1 MQYNPNYERLA
12 PKWEFARDAYEGTEA
27 IKRGRRA
34 LEYLP
39 MTKQEI
45 AETRALGSSRHYE
58 IRRASA
64 SYENFFRP
72 IVNDVAGFMQK
83 NPPTVK
89 FGAVSDAESPA
100 EVRAIR
106 WYGNRYDDGLAGL
119 KQRLNF
125 AQVLEGRYGLL
136 LDIVCGADGRDAQ
149 FSITEYPAP
158 AILDGETAPLSP
170 DAPSAAEWILLDE
183 SARAFDRAAKTWHW
197 RPRYRLLGLD
207 ANREFYQTLLDD
219 DPFERWRALDLLRPP
234 RELTRYPMYRGR
246 RLNFIPF
253 TVCNVNHLGFDFWE
267 DPPYLDV
274 AHLAVGNYQIDSFY
288 KTALQNHA
296 SPTLV
301 VTNAD
306 RPDPNI
312 ALGGVIWPTS
322 RGGQPI
328 TASLLE
334 TSGRGLAELRA
345 AKEFTKGALRYT
357 SVRDLLEGAGANS
370 SAEAIK
376 LRTSTGTA
384 AVAAIDQTGAR
395 AIEEQ
400 LVYASVWAGASRH
413 EAMDRIT
420 YEADTSYV
428 VTELQLQTVSNFI
441 AQNEQH
447 HILSREALYRLLN
460 KSLPGVLP
468 PYEDN
473 TRQLESE
480 RGEGELRQGPR
491 ERR

>member
-1 MQYNPNYERLA
+1 MRGNPNFAIFA
-12 PKWEFARDAYEGTEA
+12 PKWQFAHDAYEGTEA
-27 IKRGRRA
+27 IKQGERS

-39 MTKQEI
+39 MTKQEV
-45 AETRALGSSRHYE
+45 AEARALGRSRHYE

-72 IVNDVAGFMQK
+72 IINDVAGFMQK

-89 FGAVSDAESPA
+89 FGTVSDSESPP
-100 EVRAIR
+100 EVRNIR
-106 WYGNRYDDGLAGL
+106 WYGNRSNDGLAGL
-119 KQRLNF
+119 KHRLNF

-136 LDIVCGADGRDAQ
+136 LDILCGPDGANGQ
-149 FSITEYPAP
+149 FSISEYPAP
-158 AILDGETAPLSP
+158 AILDGETTLFSP
-170 DAPSAAEWILLDE
+170 ERPNTPEWILLDE
-183 SARAFDRAAKTWHW
+183 SARGFDRTRKEWELKS
-197 RPRYRLLGLD
+197 RYRVLGLD
-207 ANREFYQTLLDD
+207 ANGEFYQAVLDD
-219 DPFERWRALDLLRPP
+219 EPETRWLDFDLRRPP
-234 RELTRYPMYRGR
+234 RGSTRYPMFRGR
-246 RLNFIPF
+246 RLPFIPF
-253 TVCNVNHLGFDFWE
+253 TVCNVNHLGFDAWE

-274 AHLAVGNYQIDSFY
+274 AHLAVANYQIDSFY

-301 VTNAD
+301 VANAD

-322 RGGQPI
+322 RGGLPI

-345 AKEFTKGALRYT
+345 AKDFTKGALRYT

-384 AVAAIDQTGAR
+384 AVAAIDRTGAR

-400 LVYASVWAGASRH
+400 LVFAGIWAGATRT

-420 YEADTSYV
+420 FEADTSYV
-428 VTELQLQTVSNFI
+428 VTELQLQTVSQFI
-441 AQNEQH
+441 AQNEKYR
-447 HILSREALYRLLN
+447 ILSREALYRLLN

-468 PYEDN
+468 TYEDN
-473 TRQLESE
+473 TKQLEAE
-480 RGEGELRQGPR
+480 QGYGEPMPE
-491 ERR
+491 

>member
-1 MQYNPNYERLA
+1 MQHNHNYARLA

-27 IKRGRRA
+27 VKRGRRA

-39 MTKQEI
+39 MTKQEL
-45 AETRALGSSRHYE
+45 AEAREFGVSRHYE

-72 IVNDVAGFMQK
+72 IVNDIAGFMQK
-83 NPPTVK
+83 NPPTIK
-89 FGAVSDAESPA
+89 FGAVSDGESPA
-100 EVRAIR
+100 EIRAIR
-106 WYGNRYDDGLAGL
+106 WYGNRYNDGLAGL

-136 LDIVCGADGRDAQ
+136 LDLVCGADGRDAQ
-149 FSITEYPAP
+149 FSITEYRAD
-158 AILDGETAPLSP
+158 AILDGETAPFSP
-170 DAPSAAEWILLDE
+170 DTPSGAEWILLDE
-183 SARAFDRAAKTWHW
+183 STRAFDRASKTWF
-197 RPRYRLLGLD
+197 RQPRYRVLGLD
-207 ANREFYQTLLDD
+207 ANREFYQTLLDRAPD
-219 DPFERWRALDLLRPP
+219 DEWTAFDLNRPP
-234 RELTRYPMYRGR
+234 RVGTRYPTYRGR
-246 RLNFIPF
+246 RLHFIPM
-253 TVCNVNHLGFDFWE
+253 TVCNVGRLGFDVWE

-274 AHLAVGNYQIDSFY
+274 AHLAIGNYQIDSFY

-322 RGGQPI
+322 RGGQPV

-384 AVAAIDQTGAR
+384 AVAAIDMTGAR

-400 LVYASVWAGASRH
+400 LVYASIWAGATRH

-420 YEADTSYV
+420 YEADVSYV
-428 VTELQLQTVSNFI
+428 VTELQLQTVGNFI
-441 AQNEQH
+441 AQNEKH
-447 HILSREALYRLLN
+447 PVLSREAVYRLLN

-473 TRQLESE
+473 RRQLAGERES
-480 RGEGELRQGPR
+480 GGAD
-491 ERR
+491 

>member
-1 MQYNPNYERLA
+1 MRTNPNYEILF
-12 PKWEFARDAYEGTEA
+12 PKWQFARDAYEGAEA
-27 IKRGRRA
+27 IKQGPRA
-34 LEYLP
+34 LDYLP
-39 MTKQEI
+39 LTKQEA
-45 AETRALGSSRHYE
+45 AEARALGRSRHYE
-58 IRRASA
+58 VRRASA

-72 IVNDVAGFMQK
+72 IVSDVAGFMQK
-83 NPPTVK
+83 NPPTIK
-89 FGAVSDAESPA
+89 FGAVSETESPP
-100 EVRAIR
+100 EVRALR
-106 WYGNRYDDGLAGL
+106 WYGNRYNDGLAGL

-136 LDIVCGADGRDAQ
+136 LDILCAGDGCSAQ
-149 FSITEYPAP
+149 FSITEYPAA
-158 AILDGETAPLSP
+158 AILDGETAPFSP
-170 DAPSAAEWILLDE
+170 DTPSTADWILLDE
-183 SARAFDRAAKTWHW
+183 SARVFDRASKTWFW
-197 RPRYRLLGLD
+197 KPRYRVLGLD
-207 ANREFYQTLLDD
+207 AAGDFYQTLLDSE
-219 DPFERWRALDLLRPP
+219 PEKRWLDFDLRRPP
-234 RELTRYPMYRGR
+234 AELTRRPMYEGR
-246 RLNFIPF
+246 RLSFIPF
-253 TVCNVNHLGFDFWE
+253 TVCNVNRLGFDVWE

-274 AHLAVGNYQIDSFY
+274 AHLAVNNYQIDSFY

-301 VTNAD
+301 VANAD

-322 RGGQPI
+322 RGGLPI

-345 AKEFTKGALRYT
+345 AKEFTKTALRYT

-384 AVAAIDQTGAR
+384 AVASIDQTGAR

-400 LVYASVWAGASRH
+400 LIYASIWAGATPH

-441 AQNEQH
+441 SQNEQH
-447 HILSREALYRLLN
+447 RILSREALYRLLN

-468 PYEDN
+468 AYEDN
-473 TRQLESE
+473 QRQIEE
-480 RGEGELRQGPR
+480 EGETGG
-491 ERR
+491 E

>member
-1 MQYNPNYERLA
+1 MHFPKMKTNPNYETLY
-12 PKWEFARDAYEGTEA
+12 PKWQFARDAYEGAEA
-27 IKRGRRA
+27 IKQGPRA
-34 LEYLP
+34 FDYLP
-39 MTKQEI
+39 LTKQET
-45 AETRALGSSRHYE
+45 AEARTLGHSRHYE

-64 SYENFFRP
+64 CYENFFRP
-72 IVNDVAGFMQK
+72 IVSDIAGFMQK
-83 NPPTVK
+83 NPPTVR
-89 FGAVSDAESPA
+89 FGAVSESESPP
-100 EVRAIR
+100 EVRALR
-106 WYGNRYDDGLAGL
+106 WYGNRYNDGLAGL

-136 LDIVCGADGRDAQ
+136 LDIVCAGGGSSAQ
-149 FSITEYPAP
+149 FSITEYPAS
-158 AILDGETAPLSP
+158 AILDGETAPFRP
-170 DAPSAAEWILLDE
+170 DTASSLDWVLLDE
-183 SARAFDRAAKTWHW
+183 SARVFDRAQKCWYW
-197 RPRYRLLGLD
+197 KPRYRVLGVD
-207 ANREFYQTLLDD
+207 AAGDFYQSLLDTE
-219 DPFERWRALDLLRPP
+219 PEKRWLDFDLRHPP
-234 RELTRYPMYRGR
+234 AELTRRPMYAGR
-246 RLNFIPF
+246 RLSFIPF
-253 TVCNVNHLGFDFWE
+253 TVCNVSHLGFDIWE

-274 AHLAVGNYQIDSFY
+274 AHLAVNNYQIDSFY

-301 VTNAD
+301 VANAD

-322 RGGQPI
+322 RGGLPI

-345 AKEFTKGALRYT
+345 AKEFTKTALRYT

-400 LVYASVWAGASRH
+400 LISASIWAGASRH

-441 AQNEQH
+441 AQNEKH
-447 HILSREALYRLLN
+447 PILSRESLYRLLN
-460 KSLPGVLP
+460 KSLPGILP
-468 PYEDN
+468 AYEDN
-473 TRQLESE
+473 QRQLAE
-480 RGEGELRQGPR
+480 
-491 ERR
+491 ERRLAR

>member
-1 MQYNPNYERLA
+1 MQPNPNYLKLA

-27 IKRGRRA
+27 VKRGPRA
-34 LEYLP
+34 LDYLP
-39 MTKQEI
+39 MTKQEL
-45 AETRALGSSRHYE
+45 AEARELGRSRHYE

-64 SYENFFRP
+64 NYENFFRP
-72 IVNDVAGFMQK
+72 IVSDIAGFMQK
-83 NPPTVK
+83 NPPTVR
-89 FGAVSDAESPA
+89 FGAVSDSESPA

-106 WYGNRYDDGLAGL
+106 WYGNRYNDGLAGL

-125 AQVLEGRYGLL
+125 AQVLDGRYALL
-136 LDIVCGADGRDAQ
+136 LDIVCGADGQNAQ

-158 AILDGETAPLSP
+158 SVLDGETVPFSP
-170 DAPSAAEWILLDE
+170 DRPGAAEWILLDE
-183 SARAFDRAAKTWHW
+183 SDRVFDRTAKTWYR
-197 RPRYRLLGLD
+197 RPRYRVLGLD
-207 ANREFYQTLLDD
+207 ANREFYQTLLDRA
-219 DPFERWRALDLLRPP
+219 PEEEWAALDLSRPP
-234 RELTRYPMYRGR
+234 RESTRYPMFRGR
-246 RLNFIPF
+246 RLHFIPM
-253 TVCNVNHLGFDFWE
+253 TVCNVNRLGFDVWE

-301 VTNAD
+301 VANAD

-322 RGGQPI
+322 RGGLPI

-384 AVAAIDQTGAR
+384 AVATIDRTGAR

-400 LVYASVWAGASRH
+400 LVYASIWAGASPH

-420 YEADTSYV
+420 FEADTSYV

-441 AQNEQH
+441 AQNERHQ
-447 HILSREALYRLLN
+447 ILSREALYRLLS

-468 PYEDN
+468 TYEDN
-473 TRQLESE
+473 RRQLAEQQAV
-480 RGEGELRQGPR
+480 R
-491 ERR
+491 

>member
-1 MQYNPNYERLA
+1 MRGNPKYGEFF
-12 PKWEFARDAYEGTEA
+12 PKWEFARDAYNGAES
-27 IKRGRRA
+27 IKNGARS

-39 MTKQEI
+39 MTRQET
-45 AETRALGSSRHYE
+45 AEARELGRSRHYE
-58 IRRASA
+58 VRKASA

-72 IVNDVAGFMQK
+72 IVNDISGFMQK
-83 NPPTVK
+83 NPAAVR
-89 FGAVSDAESPA
+89 FGAVSDTESPE
-100 EVRAIR
+100 EVRNIR
-106 WYGNRYDDGLAGL
+106 WYGNRYNDGLAGL

-125 AQVLEGRYGLL
+125 GQVLEGRYGLL
-136 LDIVCGADGRDAQ
+136 LDIVCGEDGRNAR
-149 FSITEYPAP
+149 FSITEYRAP
-158 AILDGETAPLSP
+158 AILDGETNLFSP
-170 DAPSAAEWILLDE
+170 GAVSVPDWILLDE
-183 SARAFDRAAKTWHW
+183 SSRAFRSETKSWDWH
-197 RPRYRLLGLD
+197 PRYRVLGLD
-207 ANREFYQTLLDD
+207 GNGEFYQSVLETEPESEWID
-219 DPFERWRALDLLRPP
+219 FDLARPP
-234 RELTRYPMYRGR
+234 KKGTRYPMYRGK
-246 RLNFIPF
+246 RLSFIPF
-253 TVCNVNHLGFDFWE
+253 TVCNVSRLGFEMWE

-301 VTNAD
+301 VANAD

-322 RGGQPI
+322 RGGLPI

-334 TSGRGLAELRA
+334 TSGQGLAELRA
-345 AKEFTKGALRYT
+345 AKNYTKDALRYT

-384 AVAAIDQTGAR
+384 AVAAIDRTGAR

-400 LVYASVWAGASRH
+400 LIFASVWAGATFQQ
-413 EAMDRIT
+413 AMNRIS

-441 AQNEQH
+441 AQNEEH
-447 HILSREALYRLLN
+447 RVLSRETLYRLLS
-460 KSLPGVLP
+460 KSLPGILP

-473 TRQLESE
+473 DAQLI
-480 RGEGELRQGPR
+480 R
-491 ERR
+491 EQETNTPDEEDKR